1 MQLVEMDEYIDT
13 QLILIEDRREK
24 RRTQLGTNH
33 SRANLFV
40 NFERLVQIFSRML
53 PIARVVVDARE
64 IIERSTLL
72 QTVAERG

>member
-1 MQLVEMDEYIDT
+1 
-13 QLILIEDRREK
+13 
-24 RRTQLGTNH
+24 
-33 SRANLFV
+33 
-40 NFERLVQIFSRML
+40 LVQIFSRML